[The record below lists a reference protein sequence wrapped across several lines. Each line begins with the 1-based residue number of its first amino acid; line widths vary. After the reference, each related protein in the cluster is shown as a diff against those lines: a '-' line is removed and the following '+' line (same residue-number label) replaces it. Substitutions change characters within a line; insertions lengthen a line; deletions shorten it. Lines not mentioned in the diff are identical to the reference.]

1 VNSPAPTQ
9 PDAPPPDLG
18 PPGPAPPLRA
28 FGRELRYQ
36 QPPLCPEIG
45 LWLLGDEIDLEACC
59 LKLPEIQRPPFWA
72 FCWGS
77 GQALA
82 RFVLDRPATLRGLRV
97 VDFGAGSGVAGIA
110 AGLAGAA
117 SVVAVDTDPDA
128 LTAASCN
135 AECNGVD
142 LQTRRSLPAD
152 WDLLLASDVLYEP
165 GHLARLQALARP
177 DRPVWLSDPERP
189 SSPRLDPEARARYA
203 VRTLPDVDSP
213 ADSAAVFEFLGDP
226 ASPASAP

>member
-1 VNSPAPTQ
+1 LKSELEHH
-9 PDAPPPDLG
+9 LG
-18 PPGPAPPLRA
+18 A
-28 FGRELRYQ
+28 FGRHLALRR
-36 QPPLCPEIG
+36 PALCPEFE
-45 LWLLGDEIDLEACC
+45 LWLLDDEVDLEGGCQELLDGEA
-59 LKLPEIQRPPFWA
+59 PPYWA

-142 LQTRRSLPAD
+142 LQTRRSLPGD

-226 ASPASAP
+226 G